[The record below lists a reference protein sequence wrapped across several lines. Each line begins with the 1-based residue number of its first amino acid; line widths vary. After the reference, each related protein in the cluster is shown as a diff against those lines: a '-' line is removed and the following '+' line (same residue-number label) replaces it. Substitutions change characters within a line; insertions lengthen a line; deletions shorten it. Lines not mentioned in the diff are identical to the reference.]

1 VITITGKTIAE
12 KIFSAHSGTDARAG
26 DIVVADVDFV
36 MGQDGTSPLAIRAL
50 ANMGVEQVFDPA
62 KVALVIDHSSPSPIE
77 GVSALHTMMREF
89 GARTGARVY
98 DIGEGVCHQVV
109 PEHGHVVP
117 GDLMVGCDSHTCT
130 YGAVNV
136 FSTGVGSTD
145 GAAAMASGK
154 LWFKVPDTMK
164 VTYTGELQPGVFSK
178 DLVLYLA
185 GEIGVDG
192 ATYEAIEFGGP
203 VIDALSVEARM
214 TISNMAIEVGAKAG
228 LMKADAKTLAWY
240 EGRSERT
247 PAPVEPDADAVYAS
261 SLEIDASTVGPQIAR
276 PHAVDNVS
284 PIEEVEGTPIA
295 QGVLGTCTNGRLE
308 DFAIATEI
316 LRGRR
321 VHPDVRFIVA
331 PASKQI
337 YLDAMAAGYIQA
349 LVEAGAVMVTPGCG
363 PCVGTH
369 NGVPSDGENVIS
381 TANRNFKRPHGQQ
394 QSVHLPRQSGHRG
407 RVRDRG
413 QDHRSAEVLRV
424 SGRSAPSAAEEPR
437 ERVMELKANAFKY
450 GDDINT
456 DYIISGKYKFK
467 SADMEAMAVHA
478 MEDLDPH
485 YYEKV
490 KPGVVSSW
498 RARTSGWARAGSRRR
513 WCSSTATRVRCSPR
527 ASPASST
534 ETRSTPVCR

>member
-1 VITITGKTIAE
+1 MLQQTDRPGRLIAISGKTIAE

-50 ANMGVEQVFDPA
+50 DNMGVAEVFDPQ

-77 GVSALHTMMREF
+77 GVSALHTIMRDF
-89 GARTGARVY
+89 GKRTGAKVY
-98 DIGEGVCHQVV
+98 DIAEGVCHQVV

-130 YGAVNV
+130 YGALNV

-164 VTYTGELQPGVFSK
+164 VTYEGSLQPGVFSK
-178 DLVLYLA
+178 DLILYLA
-185 GEIGVDG
+185 GQIGVDG
-192 ATYEAIEFGGP
+192 ATYEAIEFHGP
-203 VIDALSVEARM
+203 VIDELSVDARM

-228 LMKADAKTLAWY
+228 LMKADDKTLAWF
-240 EGRSERT
+240 EGRGTRT
-247 PAPVEPDADAVYAS
+247 PAPVDPDADAVYAS
-261 SLEIDASTVGPQIAR
+261 ERVIDASAVGPQVAK

-308 DFAIATEI
+308 DLGIAARMLE
-316 LRGRR
+316 GRR

-331 PASKQI
+331 PASKQT
-337 YLDAMAAGYIQA
+337 YLDAMAAGYIQT
-349 LVEAGAVMVTPGCG
+349 LVEAGAAVVTPGCG

-381 TANRNFKRPHGQQ
+381 TANRNFK
-394 QSVHLPRQSGHRG
+394 G
-407 RVRDRG
+407 RMG
-413 QDHRSAEVLRV
+413 NS
-424 SGRSAPSAAEEPR
+424 
-437 ERVMELKANAFKY
+437 NAFIY
-450 GDDINT
+450 LG
-456 DYIISGKYKFK
+456 
-467 SADMEAMAVHA
+467 
-478 MEDLDPH
+478 
-485 YYEKV
+485 
-490 KPGVVSSW
+490 
-498 RARTSGWARAGSRRR
+498 
-513 WCSSTATRVRCSPR
+513 
-527 ASPASST
+527 SPATVVASVIEGRIT
-534 ETRSTPVCR
+534 DPRKYFG